1 MKALKILLEMQYA
14 YDTTGIPD
22 MIGLKEAIEELE
34 LLCDSKYLHKLIDE
48 RIEELSGNQ
57 PIVDNHTCE
66 GCKWYEVRNHSA
78 SCNWC
83 ERHPSRQIRNINI
96 KDYWESK

>member
-1 MKALKILLEMQYA
+1 MKAIKILKAILEEDERLAKENGVSLTCEYCKLMN
-14 YDTTGIPD
+14 
-22 MIGLKEAIEELE
+22 EAIKELE
-34 LLCDSKYLHKLIDE
+34 N
-48 RIEELSGNQ
+48 LSGSKQ
-57 PIVDNHTCE
+57 LVDNHTCE

-96 KDYWESK
+96 KDYWESKE

>member
-1 MKALKILLEMQYA
+1 MKAIKILKELIFTVSKY
-14 YDTTGIPD
+14 TTTKDIE
-22 MIGLKEAIEELE
+22 EAIAELE
-34 LLCDSKYLHKLIDE
+34 NLSDSK
-48 RIEELSGNQ
+48 
-57 PIVDNHTCE
+57 HTCE

-96 KDYWESK
+96 KDYWENKE